1 MPLADADVLYEQ
13 LKPRPLVRY
22 TTMSP
27 VQGETAFDFFLRRA
41 LQAPLSLELGRGKGF
56 LRLLLLLVAAALVA
70 AVAANFGI
78 ARDYGYLRASILTG
92 AAGAIIIRLR
102 RGWPSGL
109 SGGTARCQS
118 YPTAGS
124 IENVSRLTS
133 GQARCSEI
141 FALIQDGTPVSA
153 DAKLELL
160 GRLPEPES
168 LLLLGRPGNAFHT
181 FADLRGASI
190 GVGPQGSGTGLHHAS
205 ALPRLRSAGAGC
217 PTVISRVARTDPP
230 GGARASSTLPPS

>member
-1 MPLADADVLYEQ
+1 MPRLPNIYRKA
-13 LKPRPLVRY
+13 RPPFTSVPHAA
-22 TTMSP
+22 S
-27 VQGETAFDFFLRRA
+27 
-41 LQAPLSLELGRGKGF
+41 APLPGAWRGKGF
-56 LRLLLLLVAAALVA
+56 LRLLLLLAAAALVA

-92 AAGAIIIRLR
+92 AAGGYYHTLATRLADR
-102 RGWPSGL
+102 AKRGHGSL
-109 SGGTARCQS
+109 SVIS
-118 YPTAGS
+118 TAGS

-133 GQARCSEI
+133 GEARCTEM

-190 GVGPQGSGTGLHHAS
+190 GVGPQGSGTAYIMHRLFQESDLRGLDIKLSYHE
-205 ALPRLRSAGAGC
+205 LTEQTRL
-217 PTVISRVARTDPP
+217 VAQGELDL
-230 GGARASSTLPPS
+230 AAIVMQENA

>member
-1 MPLADADVLYEQ
+1 MHGLPKIYRKARPPFISATLAA
-13 LKPRPLVRY
+13 
-22 TTMSP
+22 S
-27 VQGETAFDFFLRRA
+27 
-41 LQAPLSLELGRGKGF
+41 APLPGAWRGKGF
-56 LRLLLLLVAAALVA
+56 LRLLLLLIAAALVA

-92 AAGAIIIRLR
+92 AAGGHYHTIATRLAER
-102 RGWPSGL
+102 AQRGHGSL
-109 SGGTARCQS
+109 SVI
-118 YPTAGS
+118 PTAGS

-133 GQARCSEI
+133 GQTRCSEI

-190 GVGPQGSGTGLHHAS
+190 GVGPQ
-205 ALPRLRSAGAGC
+205 
-217 PTVISRVARTDPP
+217 
-230 GGARASSTLPPS
+230 

>member
-1 MPLADADVLYEQ
+1 MRGLPKIYRKA
-13 LKPRPLVRY
+13 RP
-22 TTMSP
+22 P
-27 VQGETAFDFFLRRA
+27 FFA
-41 LQAPLSLELGRGKGF
+41 THAASAPLPGAWRGKGF

-92 AAGAIIIRLR
+92 TVGGHYYTLATRLAKRAKRGHGSLSII
-102 RGWPSGL
+102 
-109 SGGTARCQS
+109 
-118 YPTAGS
+118 PTAGS

-133 GQARCSEI
+133 GQARCSEM

-153 DAKLELL
+153 GAKLELL

-190 GVGPQGSGTGLHHAS
+190 GVGPQGS
-205 ALPRLRSAGAGC
+205 RSEER
-217 PTVISRVARTDPP
+217 RV
-230 GGARASSTLPPS
+230 